1 MLLICNLIAWNKID
15 LSDMDRLH
23 HMLYLLIRFPL
34 FEVQSNMKFKIKL
47 TLSWNWKPSFLF
59 IYLSQTHS
67 NLANV
72 LFVDKTNYIAKLFTS
87 WMFVCS
93 QSFTISDLNCCEDDV
108 WNPNSL
114 LIKKSYN
121 PNGAP
126 VTTVNTGTF
135 VERHTERQTA
145 KITRKCLWE

>member
-1 MLLICNLIAWNKID
+1 
-15 LSDMDRLH
+15 
-23 HMLYLLIRFPL
+23 
-34 FEVQSNMKFKIKL
+34 
-47 TLSWNWKPSFLF
+47 
-59 IYLSQTHS
+59 
-67 NLANV
+67 
-72 LFVDKTNYIAKLFTS
+72 
-87 WMFVCS
+87 MFVCS

-126 VTTVNTGTF
+126 VTTVNTGAF

-145 KITRKCLWE
+145 KITRKCL